1 MSRAQLLLIA
11 SLFLLIIVLLGLTF
25 IINQRNSPTNKTPL
39 AEYYLEG
46 EKKVG
51 NGYFNS
57 DGSTLVLY
65 AQIDRIINENNMV
78 EAQISTP
85 LQGKTVKF
93 DVLLYNKNY
102 SGIFSI
108 KLSSDERLG
117 STKATI
123 LTEAT
128 DVYRKSK
135 LLEHRLVQMLFRLKP
150 PPDNQTVINCNN
162 QLLEYIKG
170 LRNDLGCV
178 PFGNQIS
185 AYAK

>member
-1 MSRAQLLLIA
+1 MSDRGQVLIKQLVRL
-11 SLFLLIIVLLGLTF
+11 VTEEQLGENAFEEILMDNLQEQVKPF
-25 IINQRNSPTNKTPL
+25 GIEIKYFGFTNILKSRT
-39 AEYYLEG
+39 Y
-46 EKKVG
+46 
-51 NGYFNS
+51 
-57 DGSTLVLY
+57 
-65 AQIDRIINENNMV
+65 RIINENNMV

-93 DVLLYNKNY
+93 DVLLFNKNY